1 MLIEQ
6 GGADIVRTR
15 KTLLVLAASLSL
27 LAAACGDDDD
37 DSSGAATTAASGATT
52 TAAAGA
58 TTTAASDTTA
68 APDTTA
74 AGGATTL
81 PSRGDADLVLW
92 LDETRATAL
101 KPIVDKFAE
110 EQGVTTQIVEVAGD
124 QLRAAVAQTAPQ
136 GTGPDIFAGAH
147 DWTGELAESGILAP
161 INLGASAENYNPAA
175 HAAASPSAGSSTACP
190 TPSRTSRCSA
200 TPRWCR
206 RPRRRSRS
214 WSRRPSS

>member
-15 KTLLVLAASLSL
+15 KTLLVMAACLGL

-37 DSSGAATTAASGATT
+37 SSSGATTTAASGATT

-92 LDETRATAL
+92 LDETRATAPVFRAPFQS
-101 KPIVDKFAE
+101 PII
-110 EQGVTTQIVEVAGD
+110 TTGRSWRSWCMGGLMLPVSLIHTISV
-124 QLRAAVAQTAPQ
+124 
-136 GTGPDIFAGAH
+136 
-147 DWTGELAESGILAP
+147 
-161 INLGASAENYNPAA
+161 
-175 HAAASPSAGSSTACP
+175 
-190 TPSRTSRCSA
+190 PSRSDRC
-200 TPRWCR
+200 
-206 RPRRRSRS
+206 
-214 WSRRPSS
+214 